1 MGNQANQAIQ
11 ANRGSQNNQANR
23 GSQNSQNNQIIYAVL
38 GYLKLLFAVVTIS
51 IFFVVLAFLIQGI
64 G

>member
-1 MGNQANQAIQ
+1 MGNQANQA
-11 ANRGSQNNQANR
+11 NQNN
-23 GSQNSQNNQIIYAVL
+23 QNNQIIYAVL
-38 GYLKLLFAVVTIS
+38 GYLKLLFAVVTLS